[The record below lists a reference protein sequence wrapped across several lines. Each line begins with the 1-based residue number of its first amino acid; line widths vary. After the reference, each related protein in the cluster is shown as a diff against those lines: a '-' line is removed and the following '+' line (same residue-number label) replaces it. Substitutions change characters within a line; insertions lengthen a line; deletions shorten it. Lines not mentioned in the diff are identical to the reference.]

1 MFVHLSLAVERY
13 LQHQEEAMTER
24 PYTSVW
30 SDLAQTEFSQ
40 GFIQAGPNRTR
51 YLHAGD
57 SSKPTLIAMHGITG
71 HAEAYVRNL
80 KALSEHFDVWAI
92 DFIGHGYSDKPDHP
106 LEIKHY
112 IDQLLGFME
121 TIGVEKSYLTGESLG
136 GWVAARFAI
145 DYPEKV
151 ERILLNTMGG
161 TMANPA
167 VMERLYTLSMEAAED
182 PSWERVKTRLEWLM
196 ADPAMVTDD
205 LIRTRQ
211 AIFQQPD
218 WLKACQANMALQDLE
233 IRKRNMLTDEALG
246 QIKAPALVLWT
257 TKDPSGPVDE
267 GRRIAGLIPNG
278 ELAVME
284 NCGHWPQYEDPET
297 FNRIFLDFM
306 LAR

>member
-1 MFVHLSLAVERY
+1 
-13 LQHQEEAMTER
+13 MTER
-24 PYTSVW
+24 HYTSVW

-40 GFIQAGPNRTR
+40 GFIQAGPYRTR
-51 YLHAGD
+51 YLRAGD

-106 LEIKHY
+106 LEIRHY
-112 IDQLLGFME
+112 IDQLLGFMA

-136 GWVAARFAI
+136 GWVTAQFAI

-161 TMANPA
+161 TMANPV
-167 VMERLYTLSMEAAED
+167 VMERLYTLSMEAAKD
-182 PSWERVKTRLEWLM
+182 PSWDRVKTRLEWLM

-211 AIFQQPD
+211 AIFEQPD
-218 WLKACQANMALQDLE
+218 WLKACQANMALQDPE
-233 IRKRNMLTDEALG
+233 TRKRNMLTDEALG

>member
-1 MFVHLSLAVERY
+1 
-13 LQHQEEAMTER
+13 MTNR
-24 PYTSVW
+24 LYTSVW

-40 GFIQAGPNRTR
+40 GFIQAGPYRTR
-51 YLHAGD
+51 YLHAGN

-112 IDQLLGFME
+112 IEQLLGFME
-121 TIGVEKSYLTGESLG
+121 AIGAEKSYLTGESLG
-136 GWVAARFAI
+136 GWVTAQFAI
-145 DYPEKV
+145 DYPGKV

-167 VMERLYTLSMEAAED
+167 VMERLYTLSMEAAKD

-233 IRKRNMLTDEALG
+233 TRKRNMLTDAALG
-246 QIKAPALVLWT
+246 QITAPALVLWT